1 MLPFSFSSLLEPTKS
16 LVFGQQVQSWSNIGS
31 THNMTLSLV
40 NEPKESIPVRMN
52 SDNVI
57 LIGETRVTLDTV
69 VDAFVSGATPEE
81 IVYQYP
87 SLDLADVYAV
97 LGYYLH
103 HRTEVD
109 NYLKQRQIQA
119 QQVREANEKSFSPA
133 GIRERLIARQH
144 QRI

>member
-1 MLPFSFSSLLEPTKS
+1 
-16 LVFGQQVQSWSNIGS
+16 
-31 THNMTLSLV
+31 MTLSLV